1 MLRSSTRRPEEVPSS
16 LASRRVLHSGRGYP
30 HGVLGFFS
38 FTEVTDPSA
47 HEAYNAW
54 HQLDH
59 LPEQFTVEGITFGQR
74 WVRSPRCQAAEA
86 ATGSLLDRFHY
97 MTLYLMRDEGVLPA
111 FFALAD
117 RLRAED
123 RFFAARRA
131 LLSGPFDVAD
141 RWVAP
146 RVAVSAE
153 AVPFR
158 PSCGVYVVVGPP
170 VDGAALVARRGRRR
184 LGVRRRRAT
193 AAPSRSPSSTATCGR
208 PRPRSGPA
216 AGGIPPNGRAPWS
229 VLMPFAGTGSLR

>member
-1 MLRSSTRRPEEVPSS
+1 
-16 LASRRVLHSGRGYP
+16 
-30 HGVLGFFS
+30 VLGFFS

-59 LPEQFTVEGITFGQR
+59 LPEQFTVDGLTFGQR

-86 ATGSLLDRFHY
+86 STSPLLERFHY
-97 MTLYLMRDEGVLPA
+97 LTLYLMRDEGVLPA
-111 FFALAD
+111 FFALAE

-131 LLSGPFDVAD
+131 LLSGPFDVVG
-141 RWVAP
+141 RWAAP

-158 PSCGVYVVVGPP
+158 PSRGVHVVVGPP
-170 VDGAALVARRGRRR
+170 VDGAEMVGRPGVAGVWQFADAPGGRTVT
-184 LGVRRRRAT
+184 LAFVDGDLWQAS
-193 AAPSRSPSSTATCGR
+193 AAIGTATGTAGAVEWA
-208 PRPRSGPA
+208 GPLERVDA
-216 AGGIPPNGRAPWS
+216 FRWDW
-229 VLMPFAGTGSLR
+229 FATLTPQ

>member
-1 MLRSSTRRPEEVPSS
+1 M
-16 LASRRVLHSGRGYP
+16 
-30 HGVLGFFS
+30 LGFFS

-59 LPEQFTVEGITFGQR
+59 LPEQFTLEGINFGQR

-86 ATGSLLDRFHY
+86 STGSLLEHFHY
-97 MTLYLMRDEGVLPA
+97 MTLYLIRDEGVLPA

-131 LLSGPFDVAD
+131 LLSGPFDVIR
-141 RWVAP
+141 RWAAP

-158 PSCGVYVVVGPP
+158 PSSGVYVVVGPP
-170 VDGAALVARRGRRR
+170 ADGAALVTGPGVAGAWEFADASEGRSVTVAFVDGDLWLASAA
-184 LGVRRRRAT
+184 LG
-193 AAPSRSPSSTATCGR
+193 P
-208 PRPRSGPA
+208 
-216 AGGIPPNGRAPWS
+216 S
-229 VLMPFAGTGSLR
+229 VLGAGTPPEWAGPLERVDAFRWDWFATLTPQ